1 MNRKLHNSLIA
12 LSASAAVLVL
22 GLVAAT
28 PAAPSDTGLGTRP
41 ISYEATTSA
50 IGFDQLAAAARAEA
64 AADGVRADLAEIDTL
79 ADAAAL
85 TAELAA
91 AAALAAA
98 FQQATS
104 ASSAPRD
111 SADQVRSQPTRKT
124 TRRNRQTLV
133 MPFFSFAPR
142 G

>member
-1 MNRKLHNSLIA
+1 MNRKLHNSLTA
-12 LSASAAVLVL
+12 LMASAAVLVL

-28 PAAPSDTGLGTRP
+28 PAAPSGNEVGTQP
-41 ISYEATTSA
+41 ITYEAPAPAS
-50 IGFDQLAAAARAEA
+50 GFDQLTAVARAEA
-64 AADGVRADLAEIDTL
+64 AATVIRADLSEIDTL

-98 FQQATS
+98 FQQA
-104 ASSAPRD
+104 SSAPQD
-111 SADQVRSQPTRKT
+111 SGDQVPSHPPRKT